1 MKTFLRSLS
10 LFLLAQVLLLHASYA
25 AVAAPKAH
33 LSQIPLGTRWFSVSM
48 NGERT
53 GFSNLTIEAVPD
65 GYRLS
70 AEGSV
75 KMLVLGFSREASSL
89 ESYQVARDLTL
100 TSFTA
105 SQTIDGS
112 PMQVSGERTARGVKV
127 TVETAG
133 NRKEK
138 LLKTKEPVY
147 PMTALNLLPLLRG
160 TLPGKSIRVTV
171 LDIEAVK
178 LKKVTIRVIGRE
190 PLPTGGSAI
199 HLRNDLYPFVDNDVW
214 VDEAGN
220 TVRESVRDDLIVT
233 EAEDGASAARF
244 IAESAVAKRDLVLDF
259 SLVRVAT
266 PIDRPAAVRRL
277 VIELAALPSGFTLP
291 VGAGQTVVRG
301 DDGRAVV
308 TVDRGAVTA
317 MKANGVQDYSAY
329 LQETGRIL
337 PNSGEIRG
345 LLPEIIGNEQASRV
359 KVERLVR
366 WVATNIGEAVTDSYS
381 PHETLATRKGNCQSH
396 ARLYAS
402 LARAAGIPTR
412 FVSGLVYVAGKGFL
426 YHSWAESFAG
436 EWLAVDPTFGQVPA
450 DATHI
455 KLVEGDSPE
464 EMAAIAGIVGKIT
477 ARVVEQGY

>member
-1 MKTFLRSLS
+1 MKTLLRSLS
-10 LFLLAQVLLLHASYA
+10 LLLLAHVFLLDSSFA
-25 AVAAPKAH
+25 AAPKAN

-53 GFSNLTIEAVPD
+53 GFSNLTIEVVPD

-75 KMLVLGFSREASSL
+75 KMLVLGFSREASSR

-100 TSFTA
+100 ESFTA

-112 PMQVSGERTARGVKV
+112 RMQVSGERTARGVKV

-133 NRKEK
+133 SRKEK
-138 LLKTKEPVY
+138 LLKSKGPVY

-160 TLPGKSIRVTV
+160 TLPGKSLRVTV
-171 LDIEAVK
+171 LDVEAVK
-178 LKKVTIRVIGRE
+178 LKPVVIRVVGRE

-266 PIDRPAAVRRL
+266 PIDRPADVKRL
-277 VIELAALPSGFTLP
+277 VVELASLPSGFTLP

-308 TVDRGAVTA
+308 TVDRGTETAVKTT
-317 MKANGVQDYSAY
+317 GVQDHSAD

-337 PNSGEIRG
+337 SNSVEIKG
-345 LLPEIIGNEQASRV
+345 LLPEIIGADQASRV
-359 KVERLVR
+359 KVERLVQ
-366 WVATNIGEAVTDSYS
+366 WVATNVGEAVTDSYS
-381 PHETLATRKGNCQSH
+381 PLETLATRKGNCQSH

-412 FVSGLVYVAGKGFL
+412 FVSGLVYVTGKGFL
-426 YHSWAESFAG
+426 YHSWAESLAG

-464 EMAAIAGIVGKIT
+464 EMAAIAGIVGKIS
-477 ARVVEQGY
+477 ARVVEQRH